1 MRLNARMKARL
12 ATVEEYGKGMTANR
26 SLSEE
31 AFAAYLDQNSIQYD
45 HPFTI
50 DPDRNTNVDFA
61 LHLAGDLVLA
71 DVKDVTEV
79 CRPDA
84 KSVSDRQIQGDIRKL
99 RDKFRTPA
107 KRAVVLVTVNRSMLP
122 LTGYDVVTAMLGR
135 ARLLV
140 NTASP
145 WQRSPL
151 HHDPKGNAA
160 LTTTKNRT
168 LSGILVFQPGGQ
180 HYYYAN
186 PYANDPFVGE
196 PLPGVI
202 WRFPSKGE
210 TGGDLHGYFDDEF
223 RAVLP
228 PLRPK

>member
-1 MRLNARMKARL
+1 MKAGL
-12 ATVEEYGKGMTANR
+12 ATVEECSKGMTANR

-79 CRPDA
+79 YWPDA
-84 KSVSDRQIQGDIRKL
+84 KPVSDRQIQGDIRKL

-122 LTGYDVVTAMLGR
+122 LTGYIVITAMLGS

-160 LTTTKNRT
+160 VTKTKNQT
-168 LSGILVFQPGGQ
+168 LSGILVFQPAGQ
-180 HYYYAN
+180 HHYYAN
-186 PYANDPFVGE
+186 PYASEPLIGE

-202 WRFPSKGE
+202 WHYPRKTE
-210 TGGDLHGYFDDEF
+210 TEGDLIGNLDDEF
-223 RAVLP
+223 WPVLP